1 MYSMYQITTMVDTTD
16 NTVVMSVGS
25 TIVFPQGDV
34 LQIRKPHYEVI
45 YCLDSMP
52 FPLKVDWE
60 KMAIVLPRVFTDRR
74 EINVQG
80 V

>member
-1 MYSMYQITTMVDTTD
+1 M
-16 NTVVMSVGS
+16 GGL
-25 TIVFPQGDV
+25 TIVFPEGDA
-34 LQIRKPHYEVI
+34 LKIRKPHYA
-45 YCLDSMP
+45 LDSLP

-60 KMAIVLPRVFTDRR
+60 KMAIVLPRVFTDGR